1 MNTIAGI
8 PRARRTAVVVIGA
21 GQAGLACSHYLSR
34 FGIGHVL
41 LERAEVANAW
51 RNQRWDSLRLL
62 TPNWQTQLPGMSY
75 GGDDP
80 DGFMGAGEVADF
92 IAAYA
97 RRNSAPVQCQTSVT
111 GVEPVGEGYRVCT
124 NRGDW
129 YCLAVIVA
137 SGAFNRPS
145 VPALS
150 EALPASVRQLD
161 TLSYRNPEQLGVG
174 GVLVVGAAASGVQ
187 VAREIQRS
195 GRQVCL
201 ATGEHVRMPR
211 RYRGRDMQYWM
222 QACGLLD
229 EDWRSV
235 DDLTR
240 VRRLPSAQLAGSD
253 DHRDS
258 DLNSLA
264 QEGVELVGRLAG
276 VSGTRLQFSGGLAN
290 VTRLADLKLNRLLD
304 RVDEWIVERP
314 DVEGQVAPA
323 SRPAPTQLATQPR
336 LDMDLAK
343 GEIETVVWA
352 TGYRPDYSWLGLP
365 ILDRKGM
372 PVHQGGVTRMPGVY
386 LMRLPFMRR
395 RKSSFMCGAGDD
407 ARDICHHLMAYLG
420 RPVDWYW
427 RESVGL
433 GQERCRDHEFANAQL
448 GPMEMTASRQG

>member
-34 FGIGHVL
+34 FGVEHVL

-51 RNQRWDSLRLL
+51 RTQRWDSLRLL
-62 TPNWQTQLPGMSY
+62 TPNWQSQLPGMAY

-80 DGFMGAGEVADF
+80 DGFMDAGEVADF
-92 IAAYA
+92 ISTYA
-97 RRNSAPVQCQTSVT
+97 RQCDAPVQCHTRVT
-111 GVEPVGEGYRVCT
+111 GVSAMGEGYRVQT
-124 NRGDW
+124 DRGDW
-129 YCLAVIVA
+129 HCLAVIVA
-137 SGAFNRPS
+137 SGACSRPA
-145 VPALS
+145 VPGLAA
-150 EALPASVRQLD
+150 ALPATVQQVD
-161 TLSYRNPEQLGVG
+161 PFGYRNPDQLGNG

-187 VAREIQRS
+187 IAREIQRA
-195 GRQVCL
+195 GRRVTL

-211 RYRGRDMQYWM
+211 RYRDRDIQYWM

-253 DHRDS
+253 DHRNS

-264 QEGVELVGRLAG
+264 EEGVQIVGRLAG
-276 VSGTRLQFSGGLAN
+276 VSGSKLQFSGGLAN

-304 RVDEWIVERP
+304 RVDEWVSGRP
-314 DVEGQVAPA
+314 ELALQIAPP
-323 SRPAPTQLATQPR
+323 SRPVPTRLQGPPR
-336 LDMDLAK
+336 LDMDLAS
-343 GEIETVVWA
+343 GEIDTVIWA

-365 ILDRKGM
+365 VLDRSGN
-372 PVHQGGVTRMPGVY
+372 PQHQGGVTRLPGIY
-386 LMRLPFMRR
+386 LMGLPFMRR

-407 ARDICHHLMAYLG
+407 ARDICQHLLAYLG
-420 RPVDWYW
+420 RPVDWFW
-427 RESVGL
+427 QREKPRGL
-433 GQERCRDHEFANAQL
+433 ANCHEL
-448 GPMEMTASRQG
+448 GETSGELAPDRQAVALNL